1 VFDLYNRNRLAIKE
15 KGNVGWSHTEK
26 SKEFKQECSQ
36 KMEGGGCEA
45 GFRTFCYGMPIDLA
59 LLGWESMH

>member
-1 VFDLYNRNRLAIKE
+1 LLEVVVFDLYNRNRLAIKE

-36 KMEGGGCEA
+36 KMEWG
-45 GFRTFCYGMPIDLA
+45 
-59 LLGWESMH
+59 